1 LLDSLLQENTQTRQW
16 IYLVIS
22 LIFGKYNM
30 KDWKEEKARIL
41 ALPMEERRKL
51 YTCGDQFVPLSQI
64 PTWSEQQAKENEI
77 AEDPTDAAND
87 AKIEQD
93 TVESDPDWIKQLKDE
108 LAKDVDDKKID
119 LNLDIS
125 TKVSV
130 FVGDITKLE
139 LDAIVNAANSS
150 LLGGGGVDGAIH
162 RAAGKLLYLENRD
175 HNGCEEGEAKSS
187 GGYYLP
193 SKFVISTVGPQGE
206 YPQILSN
213 CYYNCLTLLS
223 NNSLKSIAFPCIST
237 GIYGYPN
244 TGACSVAL
252 RTVRK
257 WLEEENN
264 YEKIDRI
271 VFCLFLQKD
280 QEIYNKML
288 PLVFPSTCSTQPAK
302 L

>member
-1 LLDSLLQENTQTRQW
+1 
-16 IYLVIS
+16 
-22 LIFGKYNM
+22 M

-41 ALPMEERRKL
+41 ALPLDERRKL

-64 PTWSEQQAKENEI
+64 STWSEQQAKSQETEEKPADYHNGDVDPKVVENKEGEI
-77 AEDPTDAAND
+77 TEGTTASNND
-87 AKIEQD
+87 AKIEQAK
-93 TVESDPDWIKQLKDE
+93 VEYDPGWIKQLKDD
-108 LAKDVDDKKID
+108 LAKDVEDKKIE

-125 TKVSV
+125 SKVSL
-130 FVGDITKLE
+130 FIGDITKLE

>member
-1 LLDSLLQENTQTRQW
+1 
-16 IYLVIS
+16 
-22 LIFGKYNM
+22 M

-244 TGACSVAL
+244 TGACNVAL

-264 YEKIDRI
+264 YEKINRI

-280 QEIYNKML
+280 QDIYNKML
-288 PLVFPSTCSTQPAK
+288 PLVFPSTSSTQPAK